1 MMVAGQSGHPL
12 TQGQGRA
19 EIHHRIKR
27 AFMMVAGQSWHPL
40 TQGQGRGLKRKQ
52 KSSKLSSPL
61 FLLENVSCRVS
72 LLANH
77 LSPCHAAF

>member
-19 EIHHRIKR
+19 EMHHRIKR

-40 TQGQGRGLKRKQ
+40 TQGQGRAEIHHRI
-52 KSSKLSSPL
+52 
-61 FLLENVSCRVS
+61 
-72 LLANH
+72 
-77 LSPCHAAF
+77 